1 MAAAAKKHPGDQ
13 FVVPSGK
20 EGDIFG
26 QYSGCPI
33 MVGNAEQERR
43 GHNQEKDRSGES
55 ARINLLGLHP
65 GDKSPVDIR
74 SQETDDPHIL
84 LGDHP

>member
-1 MAAAAKKHPGDQ
+1 
-13 FVVPSGK
+13 
-20 EGDIFG
+20 
-26 QYSGCPI
+26 